1 MENNMKVFKITI
13 GKKSKLVRASGI
25 KELSDWAKSNNVIN
39 WSMIG
44 MQSREEIKN
53 NELLE
58 IVA

>member
-1 MENNMKVFKITI
+1 MKVFKITI
-13 GKKSKLVRASGI
+13 GKKSKLVRAYGI
-25 KELSDWAKSNNVIN
+25 KQLSDWAKLNNVNN

-53 NELLE
+53 NEILE

>member
-13 GKKSKLVRASGI
+13 NKKSKLVRASGI
-25 KELSDWAKSNNVIN
+25 KQLSDWAKLNNVSN

-44 MQSREEIKN
+44 MQSRQEIKN

>member
-13 GKKSKLVRASGI
+13 NKKSKLVRACGI
-25 KELSDWAKSNNVIN
+25 KELSDWAKLNNVSN
-39 WSMIG
+39 WSMVG